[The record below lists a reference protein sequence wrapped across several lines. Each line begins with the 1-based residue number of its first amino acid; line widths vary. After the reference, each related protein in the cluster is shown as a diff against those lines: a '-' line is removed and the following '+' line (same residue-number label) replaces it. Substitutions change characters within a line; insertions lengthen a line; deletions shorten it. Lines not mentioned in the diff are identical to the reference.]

1 MPNAISTEILSN
13 GIKDEHIL
21 SLKDWGKYLAQ
32 KAQARGDK
40 KPMSTSQIRK
50 FFGEIKRI
58 QADFENC
65 KGEIVLLD
73 PKIAYSVGRAKK
85 EGPSKI
91 EDFYNLV
98 NPLLTGI
105 KEDKSRFKNFVS
117 IVEAIVAY
125 HKEAGGQ

>member
-1 MPNAISTEILSN
+1 MPNVISAEILTT
-13 GIKDEHIL
+13 GIKNEHL
-21 SLKDWGKYLAQ
+21 SSLKEWGQFLAQ

-40 KPMSTSQIRK
+40 KPMTTSQIRK

-91 EDFYNLV
+91 EDFYKLV
-98 NPLLTGI
+98 NPLLSGVM
-105 KEDKSRFKNFVS
+105 EDKSRFKNFVNV
-117 IVEAIVAY
+117 VEAIVAY
-125 HKEAGGQ
+125 HKAEGGQ